1 MRKND
6 IKFSLEKYL
15 VGGWQAIELFLGL
28 VVIIQWDSDR
38 WVNFW

>member
-15 VGGWQAIELFLGL
+15 VGGCQAIELFLGL
-28 VVIIQWDSDR
+28 VVDYS
-38 WVNFW
+38 VGL